1 MAKTTPYTMTIV
13 KPPVKN
19 KEISFPQY
27 VDTECITGNIKH
39 ETKQSSFKRRLKKEN
54 WRHTIISSSK

>member
-13 KPPVKN
+13 KPPVNLKKN

-54 WRHTIISSSK
+54 

>member
-54 WRHTIISSSK
+54 

>member
-27 VDTECITGNIKH
+27 VDTECITGNKH

-54 WRHTIISSSK
+54 